1 MLFFPAV
8 GLLAFSIPDG
18 RNGGRGGRF
27 FSRAISSRS
36 IWVSRRRLSFSSL
49 SRSIVVT
56 QALVLSAQRSDV
68 RFELVHL
75 ADQTRNQPAHGTER
89 QRLNRINRWQL
100 HATLNQNSLR
110 LKIYLPGNL
119 VQLHKTPNWGT
130 RVWILTKH
138 FNSKW

>member
-1 MLFFPAV
+1 
-8 GLLAFSIPDG
+8 
-18 RNGGRGGRF
+18 
-27 FSRAISSRS
+27 

-49 SRSIVVT
+49 GRSLSSRR
-56 QALVLSAQRSDV
+56 LSAQRSDV

-119 VQLHKTPNWGT
+119 VRLPM
-130 RVWILTKH
+130 
-138 FNSKW
+138 